1 MHGSLLNHV
10 NIDCLSRFACRRK
23 QYNSGFWDV
32 KFEDIS
38 LNNKTVQSN
47 ITAIL
52 DSGTTNLVGPEGIV
66 RDISE
71 ALDAMCIAFKKSD
84 ILDYESNPSLGF
96 WHIPKKLYP
105 CATSDILDPEIYV
118 TYGDIRLGENEE
130 EEQTVETFSTPVQG
144 PKDSPNATLLCSSLR
159 SSLCS
164 LTTVDC
170 SVPLAMTFTIKG
182 DVYTITS
189 DTVIFPFTQNQCGEG
204 LMDCIGQCFPL
215 DYEAN
220 KDGVCDN
227 GEIGVFTNCPR
238 FNCDGPQ
245 LCALAIQTFP
255 NTNPD
260 GEDNQGPFS
269 MANTWLMGD
278 TFLRGVYVGHD
289 YEGRRVGLSHALHTD
304 DGVPVQIHTDDGGPE
319 EIPKDAANDE
329 THTVLF
335 ITVSVAAAFGF
346 AFLVILAV
354 RGRRNFARPA
364 ARGRGGGWPLPSASM
379 TGRPDRNR
387 SV

>member
-1 MHGSLLNHV
+1 
-10 NIDCLSRFACRRK
+10 
-23 QYNSGFWDV
+23 
-32 KFEDIS
+32 
-38 LNNKTVQSN
+38 
-47 ITAIL
+47 
-52 DSGTTNLVGPEGIV
+52 
-66 RDISE
+66 
-71 ALDAMCIAFKKSD
+71 
-84 ILDYESNPSLGF
+84 
-96 WHIPKKLYP
+96 
-105 CATSDILDPEIYV
+105 
-118 TYGDIRLGENEE
+118 
-130 EEQTVETFSTPVQG
+130 
-144 PKDSPNATLLCSSLR
+144 
-159 SSLCS
+159 
-164 LTTVDC
+164 
-170 SVPLAMTFTIKG
+170 MTFTIKG

-189 DTVIFPFTQNQCGEG
+189 DNLIFPFTQNQCGEG

-215 DYEAN
+215 DYETN
-220 KDGVCDN
+220 KDGVCDD

-255 NTNPD
+255 NANPD

-304 DGVPVQIHTDDGGPE
+304 DGVPVQIHTDNGGPE

-354 RGRRNFARPA
+354 RGRQNFARPA
-364 ARGRGGGWPLPSASM
+364 ARGFSKLEQNLQLFQKQEGDPKELEGARGFGGSNDIEM
-379 TGRPDRNR
+379 TEI
-387 SV
+387 